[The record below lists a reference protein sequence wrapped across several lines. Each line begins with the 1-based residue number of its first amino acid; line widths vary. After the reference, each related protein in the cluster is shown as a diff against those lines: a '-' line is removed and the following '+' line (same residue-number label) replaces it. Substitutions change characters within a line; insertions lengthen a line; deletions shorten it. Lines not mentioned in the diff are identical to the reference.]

1 MIKKFR
7 RITNLGVFGAF
18 QWDQEVVNANGQP
31 QCFQHINVI
40 YGRNYSGKT
49 TLSRLL
55 RALETQFLSE
65 KFEGRE
71 FEIVFDDGSVTTH
84 ENFNAY
90 VGKIRVFNEDFVRDN
105 LRFINNPDEA
115 VEPFALIGDDNVAIQ
130 EQIEAIEAEIGSNEE
145 GQETGLF
152 AKLKLKRAAKTQ
164 ATNSHQ
170 TAQNTLESQLRT
182 KATAGNESIKYNS
195 DKFGDQNYT
204 ISKLRNEIDQ
214 VLKEEF
220 DPISDEKIASN
231 EELLKEEVNDDV
243 AALEYPSLSWDQLVT
258 ETEELVTK
266 AVAQSDKIEELAAK
280 AVLNRWVKEGRDH
293 HRSKRKTCA
302 FCGNEIQES
311 RWEQLDK
318 HFDEESEKLEEAID
332 QLLESIA
339 NEKVKLEG
347 VFEIDEKTFYSK
359 FRSRLTEIKEAH
371 QEAVAKYSD
380 SLEELAKQLQAR
392 KDDIIHS
399 KDFQGQDDHCD
410 LIRAALSDYETL
422 RKEANEYSSSLGED
436 QATARTELRLKTVHE
451 FAVNVNYSD
460 QKAEIDRLATLQQE
474 ASDAASGVEQ
484 TISQKKQEIEVKRRE
499 MNDEEKGAI
508 KVNEYLNDH
517 FGHSFLTLEAQE
529 NQEDELGEISVRFV
543 VMRDGEKAH
552 HLSEGE
558 ISLLAFCYFMAKLD
572 DVETRGTNPIIWID
586 DPISSLDSNHIFF
599 IFSLI
604 QTEIVLENRF
614 EQLFVSTHNLDFL
627 KYLKRLRGSFVNH
640 HQNKQPY
647 ECRFFVVERHL
658 RVSKIIVMPEYLREY
673 VTEFNYLFHQIYLCS
688 KIESVTD
695 DNYSIIYNFGN
706 NARKFLEIFLYY
718 KYPHGSR
725 DRSGEIHLESMRKF
739 FEGHSIPTIL
749 TTRVSNE
756 YSHLAGSFER
766 GSTPV
771 DASEIQ
777 EVARL
782 MVERLR
788 QDRDQYDA
796 FLASIGEQPESE
808 ANEQETEAAGSAT
821 S

>member
-1 MIKKFR
+1 MIKKFQ

-18 QWDQEVVNANGQP
+18 QWDQEVVSANGQV
-31 QCFQHINVI
+31 QRFQHINVI

-55 RALETQFLSE
+55 RALETHTLSE
-65 KFEGRE
+65 KFGSRE
-71 FEIVFDDGSVTTH
+71 FEIVFDDGSVATH
-84 ENFNAY
+84 ENFDSYA
-90 VGKIRVFNEDFVRDN
+90 GKIRVFNEDFVRDN

-115 VEPFALIGDDNVAIQ
+115 IAPFALIGDDNVAIQ
-130 EQIEAIEAEIGSNEE
+130 EQIDAIEAELGSNEE
-145 GQETGLF
+145 DQETGLF
-152 AKLKLKRAAKTQ
+152 AELKLKRAAKSQ
-164 ATNSHQ
+164 AANSHQ
-170 TAQNTLESQLRT
+170 TAQNTLESQMRT

-204 ISKLRNEIDQ
+204 ISKLRNEIDK
-214 VLKEEF
+214 VLEAEF
-220 DPISDEKIASN
+220 NPIEDAKIASN

-258 ETEELVTK
+258 KTEDLVTR
-266 AVAQSDKIEELAAK
+266 AVAQSDKIEELAAE

-302 FCGNEIQES
+302 FCGNEIEQS
-311 RWEQLDK
+311 RWDQLDK

-332 QLLESIA
+332 QLLKSLA
-339 NEKVKLEG
+339 NEKTNLEG
-347 VFEIDEKTFYSK
+347 AFEIDENTFYSK
-359 FRSRLTEIKEAH
+359 FRTRLSTIKEAH
-371 QEAVAKYSD
+371 QEAVAKYTG

-399 KDFQGQDDHCD
+399 KAFQSQDDHCD
-410 LIRAALSDYETL
+410 LIRAAVSDYETL
-422 RKEANEYSSSLGED
+422 RNEANDYSSSLGED
-436 QATARTELRLKTVHE
+436 QAAARTDLRLKTVHE
-451 FAVNVNYSD
+451 FAVNINYTE
-460 QKAEIDRLATLQQE
+460 QKNEIDRLATRLK
-474 ASDAASGVEQ
+474 DATDEASGVEQ
-484 TISQKKQEIEVKRRE
+484 TISQKQREIEAKRRE

-508 KVNEYLNDH
+508 KVNEYLNNH

-529 NQEDELGEISVRFV
+529 NQEDELGETSVRFV

-604 QTEIVLENRF
+604 QTEIVLKNRF

-640 HQNKQPY
+640 KQRNQQY
-647 ECRFFVVERHL
+647 KCQFFVVERHL
-658 RVSKIIVMPEYLREY
+658 RKSKMILMPEYLQEY

-695 DNYSIIYNFGN
+695 ENYSVIYNFGN

-725 DRSGEIHLESMRKF
+725 DRGGEIHLESMAKF
-739 FEGHSIPTIL
+739 FEGLSIPTIL
-749 TTRVSNE
+749 TARVSNE
-756 YSHLAGSFER
+756 YSHLAGTFER
-766 GSTPV
+766 GSSPI

-782 MVERLR
+782 IIDRLK
-788 QDRDQYDA
+788 QDQDQYDA
-796 FLASIGEQPESE
+796 FLASIGEADSSGDSNTTQASE
-808 ANEQETEAAGSAT
+808 TA
-821 S
+821 